1 LACAHSAAWKESDV
15 GEEEKEADKFAG
27 KLLIPPAQYSAFLR
41 EGKFFLEHIKI
52 RVRIPGTSLKRILPM

>member
-1 LACAHSAAWKESDV
+1 M